1 MIMFLNFN
9 RSTKFDVVNINHFAI
24 VKALV
29 SFAFMLLSITA
40 LSQFRYDWKSHIDYL
55 VEQTDSLSLKSQKT
69 FYLPKIVRVDRSFK
83 NDLEVKETWNYT
95 VNKGRVIIF
104 QVRYVVDH
112 REYTEI
118 YYVDNDRLICMENYD
133 APYLSSYV
141 DQVRKGEIYFLVDNM
156 VRQYIKFGNK
166 KTNEPEPLWGAEYDC
181 LTKFQRRYTELKKYM
196 PAQR

>member
-1 MIMFLNFN
+1 MVFNFLRWLNVDAGKI
-9 RSTKFDVVNINHFAI
+9 SDIAG
-24 VKALV
+24 VKVLFLS
-29 SFAFMLLSITA
+29 SFIFVYLTAF
-40 LSQFRYDWKSHIDYL
+40 SQPRYDWKSHIDYL
-55 VEQTDSLSLKSQKT
+55 VEQTDSLSMKSQKT

-95 VNKGRVIIF
+95 LNRGRVIIF
-104 QVRYVVDH
+104 QVRYVVEH

-118 YYVDNDRLICMENYD
+118 YYVDHDRLICMENYD

-141 DQVRKGEIYFLVDNM
+141 DQVRKGEIFFLVDNT

-181 LTKFQRRYTELKKYM
+181 LTKFQKRYSELKKYM

>member
-1 MIMFLNFN
+1 MMFLNFN
-9 RSTKFDVVNINHFAI
+9 RSRKFDAVDINNFPI
-24 VKALV
+24 VKVLV
-29 SFAFMLLSITA
+29 SCAFMLLAITG
-40 LSQFRYDWKSHIDYL
+40 LSQHPYDWKSHIDYL

-141 DQVRKGEIYFLVDNM
+141 DEVRKGEIYFLVDNM

>member
-1 MIMFLNFN
+1 MFFNFLRRLNTHAGKTLEF
-9 RSTKFDVVNINHFAI
+9 TGAKM
-24 VKALV
+24 LM
-29 SFAFMLLSITA
+29 SFSFILLSLTVFG
-40 LSQFRYDWKSHIDYL
+40 QQRYDWKSHIDFL
-55 VEQTDSLSLKSQKT
+55 VEQTDSLSMKSQKT
-69 FYLPKIVRVDRSFK
+69 FYLPKIVRVDRSFR

-95 VNKGRVIIF
+95 LNKGRVVIF

-118 YYVDNDRLICMENYD
+118 YYVDHDRLICMENYD

-141 DQVRKGEIYFLVDNM
+141 DQVRKGEIFFLVDNT

-181 LTKFQRRYTELKKYM
+181 LTKFQKRYSELKKYM